1 MVKKRKKTYKY
12 KIIIT
17 NQGKEVG
24 KKNIGLY
31 TDLPSAMD
39 AYNKII
45 EESNKV
51 IYPIRYLNIT
61 KVITKAKYEVVLLK
75 KRDIKT
81 KDNYF
86 SNEYGKQVKAVII
99 STDQWVIY
107 EKHAFNK
114 EETFWVY
121 GYNPIND
128 RKTYNFILNNLILNN
143 INDRYN
149 FKEII
154 VFKNKLLIKYDNDF
168 DMVLCKNYDDCVR
181 LYTEIK
187 SKCYKIKTILFG
199 GLYKKG
205 NYKIETEIVKK
216 TGWTYKK
223 ANRRCT
229 KP

>member
-1 MVKKRKKTYKY
+1 MVKKRKKIYRY

-24 KKNIGLY
+24 KVIGLY
-31 TDLPSAMD
+31 TDISSAMMD
-39 AYNKII
+39 YNNII
-45 EESNKV
+45 KESDNV
-51 IYPIRYLNIT
+51 IYPIKYLNIT

-75 KRDIKT
+75 KHDT
-81 KDNYF
+81 KSKDTYF
-86 SNEYGKQVKAVII
+86 SNEYGKQVKAVVINN
-99 STDQWVIY
+99 DNWDIY
-107 EKHAFNK
+107 EKHPINK

-121 GYNPIND
+121 GYNPINN
-128 RKTYNFILNNLILNN
+128 RKSYNFILNELILNN
-143 INDRYN
+143 INDKYTL
-149 FKEII
+149 KEII
-154 VFKNKLLIKYDNDF
+154 VYKNKLLIKYDTNLDII
-168 DMVLCKNYDDCVR
+168 LCKNYNDCVR

-199 GLYKKG
+199 GIYKEG
-205 NYKIETEIVKK
+205 NHEIETEIIKK